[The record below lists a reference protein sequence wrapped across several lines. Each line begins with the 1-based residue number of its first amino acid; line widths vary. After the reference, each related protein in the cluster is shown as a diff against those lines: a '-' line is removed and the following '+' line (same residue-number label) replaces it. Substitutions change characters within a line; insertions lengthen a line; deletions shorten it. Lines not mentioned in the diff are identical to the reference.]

1 MRRHIARK
9 KHLDNV
15 KARERQQQIG
25 AFFRPTVHPI
35 HDKVTRVEV
44 KITTVLA
51 HHSVPIAITD
61 HLSPLLRDVFSDSGI
76 AKAYSCARTK
86 ATCIL
91 NGAVGQYFQMSLVD
105 KKEVEAF
112 SLATDGSNDS
122 GLQKMNPL
130 TWMIFDVNRGMVITQ
145 LLVMCLTS
153 ASTAESIY
161 GKINDTLMQFG
172 IDWNYSVAF
181 SVDNT
186 SVNHGCRNSILTRV
200 HQENPSIYFIGWPC
214 NMVHNTATHAGM
226 LLKQKLA
233 LIWKTFSS

>member
-1 MRRHIARK
+1 M
-9 KHLDNV
+9 
-15 KARERQQQIG
+15 
-25 AFFRPTVHPI
+25 HPI
-35 HDKVTRVEV
+35 HDKVTEV

-51 HHSVPIAITD
+51 HHNVPIAVAD
-61 HLSPLLRDVFSDSGI
+61 HLSPLLRDVFSDSEI
-76 AKAYSCARTK
+76 AKVYSCARTK

-91 NGAVGQYFQMSLVD
+91 NGAVGPYFQMSLVD
-105 KKEVEAF
+105 KMKAEPF

-130 TWMIFDVNRGMVITQ
+130 TLMIFDVNRGMVITQ

-186 SVNHGCRNSILTRV
+186 LS
-200 HQENPSIYFIGWPC
+200 
-214 NMVHNTATHAGM
+214 
-226 LLKQKLA
+226 
-233 LIWKTFSS
+233 LIHI